1 MVLRVILKI
10 LNFIHANF
18 PTFQHKS
25 LFIYTLSSSIYL
37 GKKRFLANSEVES
50 IISKR
55 KMRLEMYVEGIKFHA
70 VLYSYP
76 INILRIDMA

>member
-25 LFIYTLSSSIYL
+25 LYILCHLLFTW

-55 KMRLEMYVEGIKFHA
+55 KMRLEMYAEGIKFHA